1 MTSYTKY
8 INNVV
13 DEITVFE
20 LRVRTVNVAGVPS
33 AWHYGDITFDG
44 HQDAPTDLQYLN
56 VTVTDS
62 VANLEWN
69 KITDQKAKLELRHT
83 SELVDAK
90 WSDGTKIKTLSY
102 GHVMTA
108 TPHKIGT
115 YMMKVVR
122 GGMES
127 PNHVAAVSTVEEKQL
142 NELQEFIQHIEFAG
156 SHWQTEVVDDALQ
169 LMPEPFLVEL
179 NNGDTLITNTGD
191 DILVTNSYGVPEQ
204 GIYNFDNGLT
214 LTEVGSVTFK
224 TILDSEDLSLEDK
237 FDQRLPTVDA
247 WADWDS
253 LAGSSVTKEV
263 QIRSRGSVSETFHD
277 DDWQPLIDGVEMTG
291 FAFQFRLVLTSP
303 MQNTNVRVT
312 KLGVTAN
319 VPDRTARGFGVETD
333 ATGGHTVT
341 FDKPFQRPPF
351 IGISAH
357 DLVGSFEISNINL
370 IGFTVTF
377 VDVNDV
383 PVPTTFN
390 YQATGF

>member
-8 INNVV
+8 INTVV
-13 DEITVFE
+13 IETTTFD

-44 HQDAPTDLQYLN
+44 HQDAPIDLQYLN

-69 KITDQKAKLELRHT
+69 KITDQKATLELRHT
-83 SELVDAK
+83 SELEDAK

-102 GHVMTA
+102 GAVTTT

-115 YMMKVVR
+115 YMMKTVR
-122 GGMES
+122 QGMES
-127 PNHVAAVSTVEEKQL
+127 PNHVAAVSTVEQKQL
-142 NELQEFIQHIEFAG
+142 NELQEFIQHVEFSG

-169 LMPEPFLVEL
+169 LMPEPFLIEL
-179 NNGDTLITNTGD
+179 NDGDTLITNAGD

-214 LTEVGSVTFK
+214 LNEVGSVTFK
-224 TILDSEDLSLEDK
+224 SILDSVDIILEDK
-237 FDQRLPTVDA
+237 LDQRQPTVDA
-247 WADWDS
+247 WHDWDS
-253 LAGSSVTKEV
+253 LASSVTKEIQV
-263 QIRSRGSVSETFHD
+263 RSIGGDAIFN
-277 DDWQPLIDGVEMTG
+277 DWQQLVDGVEMTG
-291 FAFQFRLVLTSP
+291 LAFEFRLVLTSP

-319 VPDRTARGFGVETD
+319 VPDRTARGFGIETD
-333 ATGGHTVT
+333 ATGIHTVT
-341 FDKPFQRPPF
+341 YDKPFQRPPF
-351 IGISAH
+351 VGISAH
-357 DLVGSFEISNINL
+357 DLVGSFAISNSNL
-370 IGFTVTF
+370 LGFTVTF
-377 VDVNDV
+377 VDVNDA
-383 PVPTTFN
+383 PVSTTFN